1 MIIKI
6 LIKDEEDYDILKGLS
21 WSKNFTFQTTNISL
35 QDYPSYYWRYP
46 DMLYLDTK
54 KKHCNWGFSIGGY
67 GVLEKR
73 ISLRDLQNNF
83 IKYIILNEG
92 CDIE

>member
-6 LIKDEEDYDILKGLS
+6 LIKDENDYNILKGLS
-21 WSKNFTFQTTNISL
+21 WSKIFTFQATNISL
-35 QDYPSYYWRYP
+35 QDYSSYFWRYP
-46 DMLYLDTK
+46 DMLYLDTR
-54 KKHCNWGFSIGGY
+54 KKHCNWGF
-67 GVLEKR
+67 GVDGVPEKR

-83 IKYIILNEG
+83 IKYVILNEG

>member
-6 LIKDEEDYDILKGLS
+6 LIKDENDYNILKGLP
-21 WSKNFTFQTTNISL
+21 WSKNFTFGIIDASL
-35 QDYPSYYWRYP
+35 QDCSSHLWSYP
-46 DMLYLDTK
+46 DMLYLDTR
-54 KKHCNWGFSIGGY
+54 KKHCNWGFGVD

-83 IKYIILNEG
+83 IKYVILNEG